1 MRTRFL
7 NIVLLLSLG
16 SGFALAQTMPR
27 QQPYPQQQPPG
38 MPQTQTPP
46 TGVQTSISPADIA
59 AVQKNI
65 QTAFQ
70 QDPTLANSNI
80 NVNVTKD
87 KVELSGTAPDKET
100 KKTAEKVA
108 RANAGGLDIKNH
120 IKVEKN
126 EPTKDPSSK

>member
-7 NIVLLLSLG
+7 NFVLLLTLG
-16 SGFALAQTMPR
+16 GGFALAQTMPR

-38 MPQTQTPP
+38 MPQTQPPP
-46 TGVQTSISPADIA
+46 TGVQTTIPPADIA

-70 QDPTLANSNI
+70 QDPSLANSNI
-80 NVNVTKD
+80 NVNVTQD

-100 KKTAEKVA
+100 KKAAEKVA
-108 RANAGGLDIKNH
+108 KAHSGGLEIKNH
-120 IKVEKN
+120 IKVEKSQ
-126 EPTKDPSSK
+126 PTKDQSSK